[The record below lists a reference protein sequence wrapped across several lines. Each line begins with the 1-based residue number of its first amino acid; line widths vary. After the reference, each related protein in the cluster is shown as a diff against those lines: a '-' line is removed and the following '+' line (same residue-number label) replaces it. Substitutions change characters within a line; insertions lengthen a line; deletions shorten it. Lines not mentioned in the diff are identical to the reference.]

1 MPEYRGIVN
10 PAEVKATPVFDWNT
24 VIQGVQKSLTDSEAA
39 RQANRDKLEKDTND
53 TLTSIGKVTLGKDE
67 AMNKKLTDAAYNFK
81 GAVGDYA
88 KLVREGKA
96 SQKDFNM
103 FNQNAMDT
111 FNQIDAVGKNAK
123 AAYDSYISESKAGN
137 LSAASDYMAQTLG
150 LAASLKNKNIVL
162 DPKSGRGFIAG
173 KDPNDVIEVNW
184 LNNERNLL
192 IPKVQLDKELD
203 AQSDKI
209 AEFTRVGR
217 VGAGGIWTIDDATAR
232 KDFDLFE
239 NNVANGLTSNPLSAL
254 SVLADYGDIKGQRY
268 TPTINAEEAKKDPS
282 KIFVRLN
289 ASGNPEPVLTKEQDI
304 AAKETA
310 KRYLRERLKYVQ
322 KQEEAT
328 YRAPVFAPRDGGGD
342 GKPAPVIPTTQDIK
356 YTTSTE
362 VGGKKTSRSGFT
374 MDVPVID
381 KSTGAAQNL
390 KAIYID
396 PVTNELQMKIEEKN
410 VVDGITTVADVD
422 YSSKPRK
429 DKEGKNIPADIS
441 KISNIAS
448 QIYDPK
454 RRRYLSGYKELYDY
468 LKPQAV
474 ANWKQIQKGGGNVS
488 EGEFN
493 AEAYYNKQKGKK

>member
-10 PAEVKATPVFDWNT
+10 PAEVKATPTFDWNT
-24 VIQGVQKSLTDSEAA
+24 VIGNVQKSLTDSEAA

-53 TLTSIGKVTLGKDE
+53 TLTAIGKVTLGKDE

-111 FNQIDAVGKNAK
+111 FSQINAVGKNAK

-137 LSAASDYMAQTLG
+137 LSAASDYLAQTLG
-150 LAASLKNKNIVL
+150 LAASLKDKEIIM

-173 KDPNDVIEVNW
+173 KEAGDVVDVNW

-203 AQSDKI
+203 AQADKI
-209 AEFTRVGR
+209 AEFTKYGK
-217 VGAGGIWTIDDATAR
+217 VGAGGIWTISDATAR

-239 NNVANGLTSNPLSAL
+239 NNVANGITSDPSKAM
-254 SVLADYGDIKGQRY
+254 SVLTDYGDIGGKRY
-268 TPTINAEEAKKDPS
+268 SVTINPDEAKADPS
-282 KIFVRLN
+282 KILVKLN
-289 ASGNPEPVLTKEQDI
+289 SSGNPDFVLTKEQDV

-328 YRAPVFAPRDGGGD
+328 YRAPVFAPRDGDSGK
-342 GKPAPVIPTTQDIK
+342 GKPVIVPTTQDIK
-356 YTTSTE
+356 YTTST
-362 VGGKKTSRSGFT
+362 VDPATGKKTSRSGFT

-381 KSTGAAQNL
+381 KSTNAAQNL

-396 PVTNELQMKIEEKN
+396 PVTKELRIKIEEKF
-410 VVDGITTVADVD
+410 VDKGVTTVSDNE
-422 YSSKPRK
+422 YSSIKIGDKP
-429 DKEGKNIPADIS
+429 PDIS

-448 QIYDPK
+448 QIYDTK

-468 LKPQAV
+468 LEPQAL
-474 ANWKQIQKGGGNVS
+474 ANWKTIQKGGGAQTTASGIKYTV
-488 EGEFN
+488 E
-493 AEAYYNKQKGKK
+493 

>member
-10 PAEVKATPVFDWNT
+10 PAEVKATPVFDWGT

-53 TLTSIGKVTLGKDE
+53 TLTSISKVTLGKDE
-67 AMNKKLTDAAYNFK
+67 ALNTKLTDAAYNFK

-111 FNQIDAVGKNAK
+111 FTQIDAVGKNAK
-123 AAYDSYISESKAGN
+123 VAYDTYIAESKAGN

-150 LAASLKNKNIVL
+150 LAASLKDKNIIL

-203 AQSDKI
+203 AQADKI
-209 AEFTRVGR
+209 AEFTRVGK

-254 SVLADYGDIKGQRY
+254 SVLTDYGDIKGQRY

-282 KIFVRLN
+282 KIFVQLN
-289 ASGNPEPVLTKEQDI
+289 ASGNPEPVLTKEQDA

-310 KRYLRERLKYVQ
+310 KRYLRERVKYEQ
-322 KQEEAT
+322 KQVENT
-328 YRAPVFAPRDGGGD
+328 WRGWAPDRTPD
-342 GKPAPVIPTTQDIK
+342 KPAPVVPTTQDIR

-396 PVTNELQMKIEEKN
+396 PITNELQMKIEEKN
-410 VVDGITTVADVD
+410 VVDGITTVADVT
-422 YSSKPRK
+422 YSSKKKGDVAP
-429 DKEGKNIPADIS
+429 DIS
-441 KISNIAS
+441 KISNIAT

-468 LKPQAV
+468 LKPQAL
-474 ANWKQIQKGGGNVS
+474 ANWKAIQKGGGAQTTASGIKYTV
-488 EGEFN
+488 E
-493 AEAYYNKQKGKK
+493 

>member
-10 PAEVKATPVFDWNT
+10 PAEVKATPVFDWGT

-67 AMNKKLTDAAYNFK
+67 ALNTKLTEAAYNFK

-123 AAYDSYISESKAGN
+123 AAYETYITESKAGN
-137 LSAASDYMAQTLG
+137 LSASSDYMAKTLG
-150 LAASLKNKNIVL
+150 LAASLKDKNIIL

-203 AQSDKI
+203 AQAKEI
-209 AEFTRVGR
+209 AVFTRVGR

-254 SVLADYGDIKGQRY
+254 SVLTDYGDINGQRY
-268 TPTINAEEAKKDPS
+268 TPTINADEAKKDPS
-282 KIFVRLN
+282 KIFIQLN
-289 ASGNPEPVLTKEQDI
+289 ASGNPEPVLTKEQD
-304 AAKETA
+304 AADKENA
-310 KRYLRERLKYVQ
+310 KRYLRERLKYEQ
-322 KQEEAT
+322 KQVEET
-328 YRAPVFAPRDGGGD
+328 YRAPVFAPDRGD
-342 GKPAPVIPTTQDIK
+342 GKPAPVVPTTQDIR

-362 VGGKKTSRSGFT
+362 VGGKKASRSGFT

-410 VVDGITTVADVD
+410 VVDGVTTVADVT
-422 YSSKPRK
+422 YSSKKTK
-429 DKEGKNIPADIS
+429 DSEGKDVAPDIS
-441 KISNIAS
+441 KISNVAT

-454 RRRYLSGYKELYDY
+454 RRRYLSGYQELYDY

-474 ANWKQIQKGGGNVS
+474 SNWRQIQKGGGTQTTASGIKYTV
-488 EGEFN
+488 E
-493 AEAYYNKQKGKK
+493 

>member
-10 PAEVKATPVFDWNT
+10 PAEVKATPVFDWGT

-53 TLTSIGKVTLGKDE
+53 TLTSISKVTLGKDE
-67 AMNKKLTDAAYNFK
+67 ALNTKLTDAAYNFK

-111 FNQIDAVGKNAK
+111 FTQIDAVGKNAK
-123 AAYDSYISESKAGN
+123 VAYDTYIAESKAGN

-150 LAASLKNKNIVL
+150 LAASLKDKNIIL

-203 AQSDKI
+203 AQADKI
-209 AEFTRVGR
+209 SEFTRVGK

-254 SVLADYGDIKGQRY
+254 SVLTDYGDIKGQRY

-282 KIFVRLN
+282 KIFVQLN
-289 ASGNPEPVLTKEQDI
+289 ASGNPEPVLTKEQDA

-310 KRYLRERLKYVQ
+310 KRYLRERVKYEQ
-322 KQEEAT
+322 KQVENT
-328 YRAPVFAPRDGGGD
+328 WRGWAPDRTPD
-342 GKPAPVIPTTQDIK
+342 KPAPVVPTTQDIR

-396 PVTNELQMKIEEKN
+396 PITNELQMKIEEKN
-410 VVDGITTVADVD
+410 VVDGITTVADVT
-422 YSSKPRK
+422 YSSKKKGDVAP
-429 DKEGKNIPADIS
+429 DIS
-441 KISNIAS
+441 KISNIAT

-468 LKPQAV
+468 LKPQAL
-474 ANWKQIQKGGGNVS
+474 ANWKAIQKGGGAQTTASGIKYTV
-488 EGEFN
+488 E
-493 AEAYYNKQKGKK
+493 

>member
-10 PAEVKATPVFDWNT
+10 PADVKATPVFDWGT

-53 TLTSIGKVTLGKDE
+53 TLTSISKVTLGKDE
-67 AMNKKLTDAAYNFK
+67 ALNTKLTDAAYNFK

-111 FNQIDAVGKNAK
+111 FTQIDAVGKNAK
-123 AAYDSYISESKAGN
+123 VAYDTYIAESKAGN

-150 LAASLKNKNIVL
+150 LAASLKDKNIIL

-203 AQSDKI
+203 AQADKI
-209 AEFTRVGR
+209 AEFTRVGK

-254 SVLADYGDIKGQRY
+254 SVLTDYGDIKGQRY

-282 KIFVRLN
+282 KIFVQLN
-289 ASGNPEPVLTKEQDI
+289 ASGNPEPVLTKEQDT

-310 KRYLRERLKYVQ
+310 KRYLRERIKYEQ
-322 KQEEAT
+322 KQVENT
-328 YRAPVFAPRDGGGD
+328 YRPPVFAPKEE
-342 GKPAPVIPTTQDIK
+342 KPAPVVPTTQDIR

-396 PVTNELQMKIEEKN
+396 PITNELQMKIEEKN
-410 VVDGITTVADVD
+410 VVDGITTVADVT
-422 YSSKPRK
+422 YSSKKKGDVAP
-429 DKEGKNIPADIS
+429 DIS
-441 KISNIAS
+441 KISNIAT

-468 LKPQAV
+468 LKPQAL
-474 ANWKQIQKGGGNVS
+474 ANWKAIQKGGGAQTTASGIKYTV
-488 EGEFN
+488 E
-493 AEAYYNKQKGKK
+493 

>member
-1 MPEYRGIVN
+1 MPEYRGIVKKG
-10 PAEVKATPVFDWNT
+10 PEFDWGT
-24 VIQGVQKSLTDSEAA
+24 VIEGVQKSLIDSEAA
-39 RQANRDKLEKDTND
+39 RQASRDKLEKDTND
-53 TLTSIGKVTLGKDE
+53 TLTAIGKVTLGKDE
-67 AMNKKLTDAAYNFK
+67 ALNTKLTDAAYNFK

-123 AAYDSYISESKAGN
+123 VAYDTYIAESKAGN

-150 LAASLKNKNIVL
+150 LAASLKDKNIIL

-203 AQSDKI
+203 AQADKI
-209 AEFTRVGR
+209 AEFTRVGK

-254 SVLADYGDIKGQRY
+254 SVLTDYGDIKGQRY

-282 KIFVRLN
+282 KIFVQLN
-289 ASGNPEPVLTKEQDI
+289 ASGNPEPVLTKEQDT

-310 KRYLRERLKYVQ
+310 KRYLRERVKYEQ
-322 KQEEAT
+322 KQVENT
-328 YRAPVFAPRDGGGD
+328 YRPPVFAPDRTPE
-342 GKPAPVIPTTQDIK
+342 KPAQEVPTLQSIKLTSGQTIGGK
-356 YTTSTE
+356 YTPVSN
-362 VGGKKTSRSGFT
+362 FT
-374 MDVPVID
+374 MKIPIID
-381 KSTGAAQNL
+381 ESTGNKQVL
-390 KAIYID
+390 KKWSINAN
-396 PVTNELQMKIEEKN
+396 TGELRATIEEDR
-410 VVDGITTVADVD
+410 VVDGIKTREPYEISTRIFQ
-422 YSSKPRK
+422 SGK
-429 DKEGKNIPADIS
+429 DKRDPDIS
-441 KISNIAS
+441 KLTTFA
-448 QIYDPK
+448 QKIYD
-454 RRRYLSGYKELYDY
+454 
-468 LKPQAV
+468 V
-474 ANWKQIQKGGGNVS
+474 NKGGYIENLEEVVNYLNPMAKRQYESSKRKGLNLKE
-488 EGEFN
+488 EGE
-493 AEAYYNKQKGKK
+493 AKETPAQRAARIANKK

>member
-10 PAEVKATPVFDWNT
+10 PAEVKATPTFDWNT
-24 VIQGVQKSLTDSEAA
+24 VIGDVQKSLVASEAS
-39 RQANRDKLEKDTND
+39 RQANRDKLAKDTND
-53 TLTSIGKVTLGKDE
+53 TLTAIGKVTLGKDE
-67 AMNKKLTDAAYNFK
+67 AMNTKLTEAAYNFK
-81 GAVGDYA
+81 NSVGDYA

-123 AAYDSYISESKAGN
+123 AAYDSYIAESKAGN

-150 LAASLKNKNIVL
+150 LAASLKDKNIIM

-173 KDPNDVIEVNW
+173 QDPNDVIEVNW

-203 AQSDKI
+203 AQAKEI
-209 AEFTRVGR
+209 AAFTRVGR

-254 SVLADYGDIKGQRY
+254 SVLTDYGDIKGQRY

-282 KIFVRLN
+282 KIFVQLN

-310 KRYLRERLKYVQ
+310 KRYLRERLKYEQ
-322 KQEEAT
+322 KQVEET
-328 YRAPVFAPRDGGGD
+328 YRAPVFAPDRSGD
-342 GKPAPVIPTTQDIK
+342 GKPAPVVPTTQDIR
-356 YTTSTE
+356 YTMSTE
-362 VGGKKTSRSGFT
+362 VGGKKTPRSGFT
-374 MDVPVID
+374 MGVPVVD
-381 KSTGAAQNL
+381 KSTGVAQNL

-396 PVTNELQMKIEEKN
+396 PITNELEMKIEEKN
-410 VVDGITTVADVD
+410 VVDGITTVADIT
-422 YSSKPRK
+422 YSNKKKGDVAP
-429 DKEGKNIPADIS
+429 DIA
-441 KISNIAS
+441 KISNVAS
-448 QIYDPK
+448 QIYDPA
-454 RRRYLSGYKELYDY
+454 RRRYLKGYQELYDY
-468 LKPQAV
+468 LKPQAI
-474 ANWKQIQKGGGNVS
+474 ANWKTIQRGGGAQTTASGIKFTV
-488 EGEFN
+488 E
-493 AEAYYNKQKGKK
+493 

>member
-1 MPEYRGIVN
+1 MPEYRGYVN
-10 PAEVKATPVFDWNT
+10 PADVKAAPTFDWNA
-24 VIQGVQKSLTDSEAA
+24 VIGDVQKSLTDSEAA

-53 TLTSIGKVTLGKDE
+53 TLTSISKVTLGKDE
-67 AMNKKLTDAAYNFK
+67 ALNTKLTDAAYNFK

-111 FNQIDAVGKNAK
+111 FTQIDAVGKNAK
-123 AAYDSYISESKAGN
+123 VAYDTYIAESKAGN

-150 LAASLKNKNIVL
+150 LAASLKDKSIVMDKN
-162 DPKSGRGFIAG
+162 GRGFIAG

-203 AQSDKI
+203 AQADKI
-209 AEFTRVGR
+209 AEFTRVGK
-217 VGAGGIWTIDDATAR
+217 VGASGIWTIDDATAR
-232 KDFDLFE
+232 AGFDLFE
-239 NNVANGLTSNPLSAL
+239 NNVANGLTSEPLRAL
-254 SVLADYGDIKGQRY
+254 SVLTDYGDIKGQRY

-282 KIFVRLN
+282 KIFVQLN
-289 ASGNPEPVLTKEQDI
+289 ASGNPEPVLTKEQDT

-310 KRYLRERLKYVQ
+310 KRYLRERIKYEQ
-322 KQEEAT
+322 KQVENT
-328 YRAPVFAPRDGGGD
+328 YRPPVFAPDRGD
-342 GKPAPVIPTTQDIK
+342 GKPPPVVPTTQDIR
-356 YTTSTE
+356 YTTSTIDPKTK
-362 VGGKKTSRSGFT
+362 KKTSRSGFT

-410 VVDGITTVADVD
+410 VVDGITTVADVT
-422 YSSKPRK
+422 YSSKKKGDVAP
-429 DKEGKNIPADIS
+429 DIS
-441 KISNIAS
+441 KISNVAT
-448 QIYDPK
+448 QIYDPA
-454 RRRYLSGYKELYDY
+454 RRRYLSGYQELYDY
-468 LKPQAV
+468 LKPQAM
-474 ANWKQIQKGGGNVS
+474 ANWRTIQKGGGAQTTASGIKYTV
-488 EGEFN
+488 EE
-493 AEAYYNKQKGKK
+493 

>member
-10 PAEVKATPVFDWNT
+10 PAEVKATPVFDWGT

-53 TLTSIGKVTLGKDE
+53 TLTSISKVTLGKDE
-67 AMNKKLTDAAYNFK
+67 ALNTKLTDAAYNFK

-111 FNQIDAVGKNAK
+111 FTQIDAVGKNAK
-123 AAYDSYISESKAGN
+123 VAYDTYIAESKAGN

-150 LAASLKNKNIVL
+150 LAASLKDKNIIL

-203 AQSDKI
+203 AQADKI
-209 AEFTRVGR
+209 AEFTRVGK

-254 SVLADYGDIKGQRY
+254 SVLTDYGDIKGQRY

-282 KIFVRLN
+282 KIFVQLN
-289 ASGNPEPVLTKEQDI
+289 ASGNPEPVLTKEQDA

-310 KRYLRERLKYVQ
+310 KRYLRERVKYEQ
-322 KQEEAT
+322 KQVENT
-328 YRAPVFAPRDGGGD
+328 WRGWAPDRTPD
-342 GKPAPVIPTTQDIK
+342 KPAPVVPTTQDIR

-396 PVTNELQMKIEEKN
+396 PITNELQMKIEEKN
-410 VVDGITTVADVD
+410 VVDGITTVADVT
-422 YSSKPRK
+422 YSSKKKGDVAP
-429 DKEGKNIPADIS
+429 DIS
-441 KISNIAS
+441 KISNIAT

-468 LKPQAV
+468 LKPQAL
-474 ANWKQIQKGGGNVS
+474 ANWKAIQKGGGV
-488 EGEFN
+488 
-493 AEAYYNKQKGKK
+493 QKTASGIKYTVE

>member
-10 PAEVKATPVFDWNT
+10 PADVKATPVFDWGT

-39 RQANRDKLEKDTND
+39 RQASRDKLEKDTND
-53 TLTSIGKVTLGKDE
+53 TLTAIGKVTLGKDE
-67 AMNKKLTDAAYNFK
+67 ALNTKLTDAAYNFK

-111 FNQIDAVGKNAK
+111 FTQIDAVGKNAK
-123 AAYDSYISESKAGN
+123 VAYDTYIAESKAGN

-150 LAASLKNKNIVL
+150 LAASLKDKNIIL

-203 AQSDKI
+203 AQADKI
-209 AEFTRVGR
+209 AEFIKVGS
-217 VGAGGIWTIDDATAR
+217 VGAGGIWTINNPQRRNYYDD
-232 KDFDLFE
+232 FE
-239 NNVANGLTSNPLSAL
+239 NNVANGITSNPLSAL
-254 SVLADYGDIKGQRY
+254 SVLTDYGDIDGKRY
-268 TPTINAEEAKKDPS
+268 TPTINKTEADKDPS
-282 KIFVRLN
+282 KIFVQLN
-289 ASGNPEPVLTKEQDI
+289 ASGNPEPILTKEQDT
-304 AAKETA
+304 AAKNTA
-310 KRYLRERLKYVQ
+310 KKYLRQRLAYEQ
-322 KQEEAT
+322 KQVENT
-328 YRAPVFAPRDGGGD
+328 YRPPVFAPDRGD
-342 GKPAPVIPTTQDIK
+342 GKPPSVVPTTQDIR

-396 PVTNELQMKIEEKN
+396 PITNELQMKIEEKN
-410 VVDGITTVADVD
+410 VVDGITTVADVT
-422 YSSKPRK
+422 YSSKKTK
-429 DKEGKNIPADIS
+429 DKEGKDIAPDIS
-441 KISNIAS
+441 KISNVAT
-448 QIYDPK
+448 QIYDPA
-454 RRRYLSGYKELYDY
+454 RRRYLSGYQELYDY

-474 ANWKQIQKGGGNVS
+474 SNWKAIQKGGGVQETAS
-488 EGEFN
+488 GIKYTVE
-493 AEAYYNKQKGKK
+493 

>member
-10 PAEVKATPVFDWNT
+10 PAEVKATPVFDWGT

-39 RQANRDKLEKDTND
+39 RQASRDKLEKDTND

-67 AMNKKLTDAAYNFK
+67 ALNTKLTEAAYNFK

-123 AAYDSYISESKAGN
+123 AAYETYVAENKAGN

-150 LAASLKNKNIVL
+150 LAASLKDKNIIL

-203 AQSDKI
+203 SQADKI
-209 AEFTRVGR
+209 AAFTRVGR

-254 SVLADYGDIKGQRY
+254 SVLTDYGDIKGKRY
-268 TPTINAEEAKKDPS
+268 TPTINADEAKKDPS
-282 KIFVRLN
+282 KIFVQLN
-289 ASGNPEPVLTKEQDI
+289 ASGNPEPVFTKEQDA

-310 KRYLRERLKYVQ
+310 KRYLRERVKYEQ
-322 KQEEAT
+322 KQVENT
-328 YRAPVFAPRDGGGD
+328 WRGWAPDRGD
-342 GKPAPVIPTTQDIK
+342 GKAPPVVPTTQDIR

-362 VGGKKTSRSGFT
+362 IGGKKTSRSGFT

-410 VVDGITTVADVD
+410 VVDGVTTVADVT
-422 YSSKPRK
+422 YSSKKKGDVAP
-429 DKEGKNIPADIS
+429 DIS
-441 KISNIAS
+441 KISNIAT

-454 RRRYLSGYKELYDY
+454 RRRYLSGYQELYDY
-468 LKPQAV
+468 LKPQAL
-474 ANWKQIQKGGGNVS
+474 ANWRQIQKGGGTQTTASGIKFTV
-488 EGEFN
+488 E
-493 AEAYYNKQKGKK
+493 

>member
-1 MPEYRGIVN
+1 MPEYRGIVKKG
-10 PAEVKATPVFDWNT
+10 PEFDWGT
-24 VIQGVQKSLTDSEAA
+24 VIEGVQKSLIDSEAA
-39 RQANRDKLEKDTND
+39 RQASRDKLQKDTND
-53 TLTSIGKVTLGKDE
+53 SITAMGKVTLGKDE
-67 AMNKKLTDAAYNFK
+67 ALNVKLTEAAYNSK
-81 GAVGDYA
+81 QAVGEYA

-96 SQKDFNM
+96 SQKDFNI
-103 FNQNAMDT
+103 FNQNVMDT
-111 FNQIDAVGKNAK
+111 FNGIDAVGKNAK
-123 AAYDSYISESKAGN
+123 AAYDTYIEESKAGN

-150 LAASLKNKNIVL
+150 LAASLKDKSITI

-173 KDPNDVIEVNW
+173 KDPNDLVEVNW
-184 LNNERNLL
+184 LNNQRNLL

-203 AQSDKI
+203 AQADKI
-209 AEFTRVGR
+209 AEFTKVGR
-217 VGAGGIWTIDDATAR
+217 VGAGGVWTIDDATSRAG
-232 KDFDLFE
+232 FNLFE

-254 SVLADYGDIKGQRY
+254 SVLTDYGDIKGQRY

-282 KIFVRLN
+282 KIFVQLN
-289 ASGNPEPVLTKEQDI
+289 SSGNPEPVLTKEQDM

-310 KRYLRERLKYVQ
+310 KRYLRERIKYEQ
-322 KQEEAT
+322 KQVENT
-328 YRAPVFAPRDGGGD
+328 YRPPVFAPDRTPE
-342 GKPAPVIPTTQDIK
+342 KAAPVIPTTQDIK
-356 YTTSTE
+356 YTTST
-362 VGGKKTSRSGFT
+362 VDPATGKKTSRSGFT

-381 KSTGAAQNL
+381 KSTNAAQNL

-396 PVTNELQMKIEEKN
+396 PVTKELRIKIEEKF
-410 VVDGITTVADVD
+410 VDKGVTTVSDNE
-422 YSSKPRK
+422 YSSIKIGDKP
-429 DKEGKNIPADIS
+429 PDIS

-474 ANWKQIQKGGGNVS
+474 ANWKQIQRGGGNVS

>member
-123 AAYDSYISESKAGN
+123 VAYDTYITESKAGN

-150 LAASLKNKNIVL
+150 LAASLKDKNIIL

-203 AQSDKI
+203 AQADKI

-254 SVLADYGDIKGQRY
+254 SVLTDYGDIKGKRY
-268 TPTINAEEAKKDPS
+268 TPTINAEEARRDPS
-282 KIFVRLN
+282 KIFVQLN
-289 ASGNPEPVLTKEQDI
+289 ASGNPEPVLTKEQDA

-310 KRYLRERLKYVQ
+310 KRYLRERVKYEE
-322 KQEEAT
+322 KQVENT
-328 YRAPVFAPRDGGGD
+328 WRGWAPDRTPEKA
-342 GKPAPVIPTTQDIK
+342 APVIPTTQDIK

-474 ANWKQIQKGGGNVS
+474 ANWKQIQKGGGV
-488 EGEFN
+488 
-493 AEAYYNKQKGKK
+493 KGIQFDAQGNIIK

>member
-10 PAEVKATPVFDWNT
+10 PAEVKATPVFDWGT

-39 RQANRDKLEKDTND
+39 RQASRDKLEKDTND
-53 TLTSIGKVTLGKDE
+53 TLTAIGKVTLGKDE
-67 AMNKKLTDAAYNFK
+67 ALNTKLTDAAYNFK

-123 AAYDSYISESKAGN
+123 AAYETYVAENKAGN

-150 LAASLKNKNIVL
+150 LAASLKDKNIIL

-203 AQSDKI
+203 AQADKI

-254 SVLADYGDIKGQRY
+254 SVLTDYGDIKGKRY
-268 TPTINAEEAKKDPS
+268 TPTINADEAKKDPS
-282 KIFVRLN
+282 KIFVQLN
-289 ASGNPEPVLTKEQDI
+289 ASGNPEPVFTKEQDA

-310 KRYLRERLKYVQ
+310 KRYLRERVKYAT
-322 KQEEAT
+322 KQTENT
-328 YRAPVFAPRDGGGD
+328 WRGWAPDRTPE
-342 GKPAPVIPTTQDIK
+342 KPLPVVPTTQDIR

-396 PVTNELQMKIEEKN
+396 PVTNELQIKIEEKN
-410 VVDGITTVADVD
+410 VVNGVTTVADVT
-422 YSSKPRK
+422 YSSKKKGDVAP
-429 DKEGKNIPADIS
+429 DIS
-441 KISNIAS
+441 KISNVAT
-448 QIYDPK
+448 QIYDPS
-454 RRRYLSGYKELYDY
+454 RRRYLSGYQELYDY

-474 ANWKQIQKGGGNVS
+474 ANWRQIQKGGGTQTTASGIKFTV
-488 EGEFN
+488 E
-493 AEAYYNKQKGKK
+493 

>member
-10 PAEVKATPVFDWNT
+10 PAEVKATPVFDWGT

-53 TLTSIGKVTLGKDE
+53 TLTSISKVTLGKDE
-67 AMNKKLTDAAYNFK
+67 ALNTKLTEAAYNFK

-123 AAYDSYISESKAGN
+123 AAYETYVAENKAGN
-137 LSAASDYMAQTLG
+137 LSAASDYMAKTLG
-150 LAASLKNKNIVL
+150 LAASLKDKNIIL

-184 LNNERNLL
+184 LNNQRNLL

-203 AQSDKI
+203 AQADKI
-209 AEFTRVGR
+209 AEFTKVGR

-254 SVLADYGDIKGQRY
+254 SVLTDYGDIKGQRY
-268 TPTINAEEAKKDPS
+268 TPTINAEEAKEDPS
-282 KIFVRLN
+282 KIFVQLN
-289 ASGNPEPVLTKEQDI
+289 ASGNPEPVLTKEQDA

-310 KRYLRERLKYVQ
+310 KRYLRERVAYVQ
-322 KQEEAT
+322 KQVEGT
-328 YRAPVFAPRDGGGD
+328 YRPPVFAPDRGEAPDVTKQVSISRPAD
-342 GKPAPVIPTTQDIK
+342 TQRTIKGKKYRTGSSIGVENVKIQKEKGVTEQIDKFGVQNLPNGKKRYFVE
-356 YTTSTE
+356 YTTYR
-362 VGGKKTSRSGFT
+362 GK
-374 MDVPVID
+374 DVTKGD
-381 KSTGAAQNL
+381 
-390 KAIYID
+390 
-396 PVTNELQMKIEEKN
+396 E
-410 VVDGITTVADVD
+410 TTTT
-422 YSSKPRK
+422 
-429 DKEGKNIPADIS
+429 DIVS
-441 KISNIAS
+441 ETKKLYSNIDGDKFLSKLNLIPNPQTGGTFRGIKDIDSYIEANKA
-448 QIYDPK
+448 PK
-454 RRRYLSGYKELYDY
+454 AG
-468 LKPQAV
+468 
-474 ANWKQIQKGGGNVS
+474 
-488 EGEFN
+488 FN
-493 AEAYYNKQKGKK
+493 PDAYYNQQISKK

>member
-10 PAEVKATPVFDWNT
+10 PAEVKATPVFDWGT

-39 RQANRDKLEKDTND
+39 RQASRDKLEKDTND
-53 TLTSIGKVTLGKDE
+53 TLTAIGKVTLGKDE
-67 AMNKKLTDAAYNFK
+67 ALNTKLTDAAYNFK

-123 AAYDSYISESKAGN
+123 AAYETYVAENKAGN

-150 LAASLKNKNIVL
+150 LAASLKDKNIIL

-203 AQSDKI
+203 AQADKI
-209 AEFTRVGR
+209 AAFTRVGR

-254 SVLADYGDIKGQRY
+254 SVLTDYGDIKGQRY
-268 TPTINAEEAKKDPS
+268 TPTINADEAKRDPS
-282 KIFVRLN
+282 KIFVQLN
-289 ASGNPEPVLTKEQDI
+289 ASGNPEPVLTKEQDA

-310 KRYLRERLKYVQ
+310 KRYLRERVKYEQ
-322 KQEEAT
+322 KQVENT
-328 YRAPVFAPRDGGGD
+328 YRPPVFAPERGGE
-342 GKPAPVIPTTQDIK
+342 PAPAVPTTQDII
-356 YTTSTE
+356 YSAASLDPTT
-362 VGGKKTSRSGFT
+362 KKRTPKSVFT

-381 KSTGAAQNL
+381 KFTKVPQNL
-390 KAIYID
+390 KAIYIN
-396 PVTNELQMKIEEKN
+396 PVTKELEIKIEEKN
-410 VVDGITTVADVD
+410 VTNGITTTSDIM
-422 YSSKPRK
+422 YSGKSHKN
-429 DKEGKNIPADIS
+429 KEGKMVPPDIA

-448 QIYDPK
+448 QIYDPV
-454 RRRYLSGYKELYDY
+454 RRRYLKGYKELYEY
-468 LKPQAV
+468 LEPQALT
-474 ANWKQIQKGGGNVS
+474 NWNTIQKSEGAQTGGNTFTS
-488 EGEFN
+488 
-493 AEAYYNKQKGKK
+493 KGGITVEIQ

>member
-10 PAEVKATPVFDWNT
+10 PAEVKATPTFDWNT
-24 VIQGVQKSLTDSEAA
+24 VIGDVQKSLVASEAA

-53 TLTSIGKVTLGKDE
+53 TLTAIGKVTLGKDE
-67 AMNKKLTDAAYNFK
+67 ALNTKLTEAAYNFK
-81 GAVGDYA
+81 NSVGDYA

-123 AAYDSYISESKAGN
+123 AAYDTYITESKAGN

-150 LAASLKNKNIVL
+150 LAASLKDKNIIM

-209 AEFTRVGR
+209 AEFIRVGR

-232 KDFDLFE
+232 AGFTNFE

-254 SVLADYGDIKGQRY
+254 SVLADYGDINGKRY
-268 TPTINAEEAKKDPS
+268 TPTINQEEAKKDPS
-282 KIFVRLN
+282 KIYIQLN
-289 ASGNPEPVLTKEQDI
+289 ASGNPEPVLTKEQDT

-310 KRYLRERLKYVQ
+310 KRYLRERLKYEQ
-322 KQEEAT
+322 KQVEET
-328 YRAPVFAPRDGGGD
+328 YRAPVFAPKED
-342 GKPAPVIPTTQDIK
+342 KPAPVIPTTQDIR
-356 YTTSTE
+356 YTSSTE
-362 VGGKKTSRSGFT
+362 IGGKKTSRSGFT

-410 VVDGITTVADVD
+410 VVDGVTTVADVT
-422 YSSKPRK
+422 YSSKKKGDVAP
-429 DKEGKNIPADIS
+429 DIS
-441 KISNIAS
+441 KISNIAT

-454 RRRYLSGYKELYDY
+454 RRRYLKGYQELYDY

-474 ANWKQIQKGGGNVS
+474 ANWKAIQRGGGAQTTASGIKFTV
-488 EGEFN
+488 E
-493 AEAYYNKQKGKK
+493 

>member
-1 MPEYRGIVN
+1 MPEYRGIVKKG
-10 PAEVKATPVFDWNT
+10 PEFDWGT
-24 VIQGVQKSLTDSEAA
+24 VIEGVQKSLIDSEAA
-39 RQANRDKLEKDTND
+39 RQASRDKLQKDTND
-53 TLTSIGKVTLGKDE
+53 SITAMGKVTLGKDE
-67 AMNKKLTDAAYNFK
+67 ALNVKLTEAAYNSK
-81 GAVGDYA
+81 QAVGEYA

-96 SQKDFNM
+96 SQKDFNI
-103 FNQNAMDT
+103 FNQNVMDT
-111 FNQIDAVGKNAK
+111 FNGIDAVGKNAK
-123 AAYDSYISESKAGN
+123 AAYDTYIEESKAGN

-150 LAASLKNKNIVL
+150 LAASLKDKSITI

-173 KDPNDVIEVNW
+173 KDPNDLVEVNW
-184 LNNERNLL
+184 LNNQRNLL

-203 AQSDKI
+203 AQADKI
-209 AEFTRVGR
+209 AEFTKVGR
-217 VGAGGIWTIDDATAR
+217 VGAGGVWTIDDATSRAG
-232 KDFDLFE
+232 FNLFE

-254 SVLADYGDIKGQRY
+254 SVLTDYGDIKGQRY

-282 KIFVRLN
+282 KIFVQLN
-289 ASGNPEPVLTKEQDI
+289 SSGNPEPVLTKEQDM

-310 KRYLRERLKYVQ
+310 KRYLRERIKYEQ
-322 KQEEAT
+322 KQVENT
-328 YRAPVFAPRDGGGD
+328 YRPPVFAPDRSGD

-362 VGGKKTSRSGFT
+362 VDGKKTSRSGFT

-410 VVDGITTVADVD
+410 VVDGATTVADIT
-422 YSSKPRK
+422 YSSKKTK
-429 DKEGKNIPADIS
+429 DKEGKDIDPDIS
-441 KISNIAS
+441 KISNVAS
-448 QIYDPK
+448 QIYDPS

-474 ANWKQIQKGGGNVS
+474 ANWKNIQKGGGAQTTASGIKFTV
-488 EGEFN
+488 E
-493 AEAYYNKQKGKK
+493 